1 MNISFV
7 LCSILFCKSF
17 RFSEKSLIVIRLNFF
32 AKSSLSE
39 KNEDGNFEVILI
51 DTNNNGNADEAEID
65 EDEDGK
71 VDVIAYDYN
80 EDGEWDK
87 FENV

>member
-1 MNISFV
+1 MEFKKIQIDKNNYIK
-7 LCSILFCKSF
+7 LF
-17 RFSEKSLIVIRLNFF
+17 
-32 AKSSLSE
+32 
-39 KNEDGNFEVILI
+39 EDGNFEVILI

-71 VDVIAYDYN
+71 TDVIAYDFN

-87 FENV
+87 FENI